1 MISCK
6 GQGRTMIIDL
16 ETLSYILSSKQKQF
30 TVFEHQEHQ
39 VGLDSVA
46 QLFHVYE
53 YVTHRGGK
61 ARLELG

>member
-1 MISCK
+1 
-6 GQGRTMIIDL
+6 MIIDL

-30 TVFEHQEHQ
+30 TEHQ

-46 QLFHVYE
+46 RLFYVCE